1 MATDIP
7 DLWPAS
13 FGESQVTPL
22 AILREQ
28 AHLLAPK
35 TDGVIYGEVKTIRW
49 DSSSEGKERF
59 RHTLFIRVPSLG
71 DYRLELLTIQHDTL
85 EYYPVQLLNRDG
97 EPQFQY
103 MTEDQFVDALR
114 ERLTSPSMV
123 KMMNSLISQA
133 QPLAS

>member
-1 MATDIP
+1 MTAPIP
-7 DLWPAS
+7 DLWPAT

-35 TDGVIYGEVKTIRW
+35 TKGIIYGEVKTTRYNAPQ
-49 DSSSEGKERF
+49 GKERF

-71 DYRLELLTIQHDTL
+71 DYRLELLTIEHDVL
-85 EYYPVQLLNRDG
+85 EYYPVQLLQREGDKNLSY
-97 EPQFQY
+97 P
-103 MTEDQFVDALR
+103 TEEHFVDVLR
-114 ERLTSPSMV
+114 ERLTAPDTV
-123 KMMNSLISQA
+123 KAMNSLISQA